1 MFSRGHLILFYT
13 RNRLS
18 VESTRAIICL
28 ESWSLL
34 NLIKDDDI
42 RDVAELEEGDEEED
56 ADLDDGWELLRI
68 MK

>member
-1 MFSRGHLILFYT
+1 MFSRGRLILFHT

-28 ESWSLL
+28 GSWSLL
-34 NLIKDDDI
+34 NLIKDDNI
-42 RDVAELEEGDEEED
+42 QDVAELEEGDEEED
-56 ADLDDGWELLRI
+56 ADLDNGWELLRI